1 MKFWL
6 KRALDLKQSERELHE
21 NLHPSVTQVLEG
33 KYILLWRQ
41 MLESIK
47 YEDMGVVKEFSNGT
61 PLTGKSEVTGL
72 WPRKF
77 RPASLTAADL
87 EKVAS
92 AQRPLITFQSFKFME
107 SDILAAVRQQTQD
120 EVAF

>member
-21 NLHPSVTQVLEG
+21 NLHPSVTQALEG

-61 PLTGKSEVTGL
+61 PLTGKS
-72 WPRKF
+72 
-77 RPASLTAADL
+77 
-87 EKVAS
+87 
-92 AQRPLITFQSFKFME
+92 
-107 SDILAAVRQQTQD
+107 
-120 EVAF
+120 